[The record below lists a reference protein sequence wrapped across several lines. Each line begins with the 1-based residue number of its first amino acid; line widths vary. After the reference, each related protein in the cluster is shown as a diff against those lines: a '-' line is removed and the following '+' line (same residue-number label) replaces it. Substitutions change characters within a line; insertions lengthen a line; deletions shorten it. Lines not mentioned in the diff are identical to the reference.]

1 MMKFLKYMFFVSK
14 SNRCRQYVN
23 FFVFI
28 CKKNEKNSKDITFE
42 VLTKSK
48 ILERLDVSDDFWEKF
63 HVQDKPLKKQ
73 VGLYKIENTDN
84 PNFATIAINP
94 KEYFEKYKDY

>member
-1 MMKFLKYMFFVSK
+1 MMKFLKYMFFVSN
-14 SNRCRQYVN
+14 SNWYRQYVN

-28 CKKNEKNSKDITFE
+28 CKITCAVNEKNFKDITFE

-63 HVQDKPLKKQ
+63 HVQDKPLKNKL
-73 VGLYKIENTDN
+73 VYTK
-84 PNFATIAINP
+84 
-94 KEYFEKYKDY
+94 

>member
-1 MMKFLKYMFFVSK
+1 MKFLKYMFFVSK

-48 ILERLDVSDDFWEKF
+48 ILERLDVSDDF
-63 HVQDKPLKKQ
+63 
-73 VGLYKIENTDN
+73 
-84 PNFATIAINP
+84 
-94 KEYFEKYKDY
+94 